1 MGSHHLRVLRS
12 MLGVEVTGVVD
23 PDERRRELASTSP
36 GCRSYQTVDDALAD
50 GAPDFACLAAPAHVL
65 PELAAQF
72 IAADVPLLVEK
83 PLADTESRARTVV
96 EMAGRRGVLLG
107 VGHVER
113 FNPAVIALRERLAQG
128 GLGVIYQIHARRLSP
143 FPNRESLLG
152 VALDMATHDID
163 VVRYLTGSEVDRVY
177 SEVAR
182 RAPDDRLAREGTE
195 DLICASL
202 RMADGATGLLEVNWL
217 TPRKVRELTV
227 TGENGTYV
235 VDYLTQ
241 DLYYFENPRA
251 NIDWDALNVLRGTG
265 EGDMI
270 RFAIE
275 RHEPL
280 RAQWDEFLRAVR
292 DGTEPPVSGWDGLA
306 ALSIGQAVQRSGRE
320 HRPVRPGYRNHPQ
333 AAPANRD

>member
-1 MGSHHLRVLRS
+1 
-12 MLGVEVTGVVD
+12 
-23 PDERRRELASTSP
+23 
-36 GCRSYQTVDDALAD
+36 
-50 GAPDFACLAAPAHVL
+50 
-65 PELAAQF
+65 
-72 IAADVPLLVEK
+72 
-83 PLADTESRARTVV
+83 
-96 EMAGRRGVLLG
+96 
-107 VGHVER
+107 
-113 FNPAVIALRERLAQG
+113 
-128 GLGVIYQIHARRLSP
+128 
-143 FPNRESLLG
+143 
-152 VALDMATHDID
+152 MATHDID
-163 VVRYLTGSEVDRVY
+163 VVRFLTGSEVDRVY

-182 RAPDDRLAREGTE
+182 RAPDDRLARKGTE

-265 EGDMI
+265 EGDMV

-292 DGTEPPVSGWDGLA
+292 DGAEPPVSGWDGLA

-320 HRPVRPGYRNHPQ
+320 HRPVRPGYRNDPR
-333 AAPANRD
+333 AAAATHRE